1 MKIHAQKSRDID
13 HFIENL
19 VRDEFGY
26 KKIGHEWKNES
37 KLLEMV
43 TKLFQNEEIL
53 HNKRPSW
60 LNGLELDVYVP
71 NKKLAFEYHGIQH
84 FKAVDF
90 FGGNKT
96 LKKRKAKDQLKR
108 QLCEIHGVNLIEISH
123 EEDLSLSLLNQE
135 LNIKK

>member
-60 LNGLELDVYVP
+60 LNGLELDV
-71 NKKLAFEYHGIQH
+71 
-84 FKAVDF
+84 
-90 FGGNKT
+90 
-96 LKKRKAKDQLKR
+96 
-108 QLCEIHGVNLIEISH
+108 
-123 EEDLSLSLLNQE
+123 
-135 LNIKK
+135 